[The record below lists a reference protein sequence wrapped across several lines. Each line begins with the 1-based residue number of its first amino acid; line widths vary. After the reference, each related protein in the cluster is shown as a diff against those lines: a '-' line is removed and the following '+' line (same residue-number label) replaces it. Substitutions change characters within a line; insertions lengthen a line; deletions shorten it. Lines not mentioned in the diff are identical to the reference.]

1 MTAYQYVRGQAR
13 IKLCM
18 CVHVC
23 LCVCMYVSV
32 RVCLSSK
39 VKSEL
44 CVTHLWKMCVCV
56 CFVRAVRSEQS
67 CVCVCE
73 SRKVRAELCVCVA
86 SADASSS

>member
-39 VKSEL
+39 VDRKS
-44 CVTHLWKMCVCV
+44 VV
-56 CFVRAVRSEQS
+56 
-67 CVCVCE
+67 
-73 SRKVRAELCVCVA
+73 
-86 SADASSS
+86 